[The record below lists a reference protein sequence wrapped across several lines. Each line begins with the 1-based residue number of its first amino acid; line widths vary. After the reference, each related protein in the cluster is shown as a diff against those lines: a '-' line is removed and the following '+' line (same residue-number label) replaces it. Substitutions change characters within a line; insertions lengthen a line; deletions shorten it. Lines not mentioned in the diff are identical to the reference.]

1 MREGLVYGAGAIGV
15 GIYVLGQQS
24 AQEVPAASPINYT
37 ADEAAELFDAAMA
50 GDVQTSAMLGI
61 VEKYTGTEA
70 GIPEAAM
77 FIAACG
83 LAAKVISQMKP
94 HFDATGAWLDRV
106 LNGQPRGPAV
116 AQGVE
121 NAED

>member
-1 MREGLVYGAGAIGV
+1 MRDGLIYGAGAVGV

-24 AQEVPAASPINYT
+24 AMDTPEAAAINYT

-50 GDVQTSAMLGI
+50 GDVQTSAMIGM
-61 VEKYTGTEA
+61 VEKYTGSEV
-70 GIPEAAM
+70 GVPEAAM

-106 LNGQPRGPAV
+106 LNGQPRRPAV
-116 AQGVE
+116 AQGDD
-121 NAED
+121 AED